1 MTPLQH
7 AAFKGHANIC
17 SLLLTHGAD
26 VNDHE
31 HDQGYTA
38 LMFGALS
45 GDAISIFNIPC
56 FFLFCYLDGIGNTE
70 VVRILLEA
78 GAKPH
83 QTNRIGRTAAQLGA
97 FTGQKPCVD
106 VINNYVTLDD
116 LKYYSIP
123 QGNRFT
129 LQLTNDRK

>member
-45 GDAISIFNIPC
+45 GDAKSIFNIPC
-56 FFLFCYLDGIGNTE
+56 LFYSVIGM
-70 VVRILLEA
+70 V
-78 GAKPH
+78 
-83 QTNRIGRTAAQLGA
+83 
-97 FTGQKPCVD
+97 
-106 VINNYVTLDD
+106 
-116 LKYYSIP
+116 
-123 QGNRFT
+123 
-129 LQLTNDRK
+129 

>member
-17 SLLLTHGAD
+17 SLLLAHGAD

-45 GDAISIFNIPC
+45 GNENSRFC
-56 FFLFCYLDGIGNTE
+56 FL
-70 VVRILLEA
+70 
-78 GAKPH
+78 
-83 QTNRIGRTAAQLGA
+83 
-97 FTGQKPCVD
+97 
-106 VINNYVTLDD
+106 
-116 LKYYSIP
+116 
-123 QGNRFT
+123 
-129 LQLTNDRK
+129 

>member
-17 SLLLTHGAD
+17 SILLAHGAD

-45 GDAISIFNIPC
+45 GKKKSLFFFKAINLW
-56 FFLFCYLDGIGNTE
+56 FFFEGNSE
-70 VVRILLEA
+70 IVRILLEA
-78 GAKPH
+78 GAKTH
-83 QTNRIGRTAAQLGA
+83 QTNSIGRTAAQLAA
-97 FTGQKPCVD
+97 FTGQKQCVD
-106 VINNYVTLDD
+106 TINNYVTLED
-116 LKYYSIP
+116 LKYYTTP
-123 QGNRFT
+123 QG
-129 LQLTNDRK
+129 

>member
-17 SLLLTHGAD
+17 SLLLAHGAD

-45 GDAISIFNIPC
+45 GNDIQMSFRDYISFTVS
-56 FFLFCYLDGIGNTE
+56 FLSRE
-70 VVRILLEA
+70 
-78 GAKPH
+78 
-83 QTNRIGRTAAQLGA
+83 
-97 FTGQKPCVD
+97 
-106 VINNYVTLDD
+106 
-116 LKYYSIP
+116 
-123 QGNRFT
+123 
-129 LQLTNDRK
+129 